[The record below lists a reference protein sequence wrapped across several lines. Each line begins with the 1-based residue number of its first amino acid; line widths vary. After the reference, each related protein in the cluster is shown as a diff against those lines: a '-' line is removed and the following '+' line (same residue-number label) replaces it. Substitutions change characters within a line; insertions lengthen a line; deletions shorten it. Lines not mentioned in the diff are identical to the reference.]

1 MNLLDLGIIVLLGL
15 VTLRG
20 YYRGLFQEVAVLVG
34 VVGGV
39 VVAAHTYLRLA
50 GLLQP
55 WITDP
60 QHARWVAF
68 AVVFVAVY
76 WLTRLAAHFIQ
87 RLLYHLYLDFFDR
100 LLGGVFALAKGALLM
115 GFGLMLLGVV
125 MPRNSHLLKGSV
137 AAPHL
142 ISLAR
147 QSLEFAATGL
157 QATYARL
164 PEGMAQAPGSA
175 PGRGL
180 PAFGGPVVPGP
191 GRARAILREPAP
203 GLKRRVYPR
212 LESPSFVSP
221 LTLSL
226 FLGENGA

>member
-1 MNLLDLGIIVLLGL
+1 MNVLDLGIIILLGL

-39 VVAAHTYLRLA
+39 VMAAHTYLRLA

-60 QHARWVAF
+60 QHARWAAF

-76 WLTRLAAHFIQ
+76 WLTRLAAHFIH

-100 LLGGVFALAKGALLM
+100 LLGGGFALAKGALLV
-115 GFGLMLLGVV
+115 GFGLMLMGVV

-137 AAPHL
+137 TTPHL
-142 ISLAR
+142 IALAR
-147 QSLEFAATGL
+147 QSLTLLPADFKERLNDYLKEWRRPRESRQAGAARPQAQPAL
-157 QATYARL
+157 QAPAAPRPDL
-164 PEGMAQAPGSA
+164 GKGPQA
-175 PGRGL
+175 
-180 PAFGGPVVPGP
+180 
-191 GRARAILREPAP
+191 
-203 GLKRRVYPR
+203 
-212 LESPSFVSP
+212 
-221 LTLSL
+221 
-226 FLGENGA
+226 